1 VRKYLSSDAAEEEK
15 KSNVMYHN
23 HYGTCLF
30 VACCQEPPDDIIKT
44 LLDIGGKELVMMT
57 GSNWTV
63 LNRACMTGAS
73 YNIIKMLI
81 EVGGEDLVMAK
92 NKSGNTALHYSCG
105 CIKEHTKVAEKIIL
119 ILQVGDANLLLSA
132 KNFKGE
138 TPLEIATDNGA
149 SNIIKKLLTVQKVD
163 LENKVEAQGAEI
175 SLLAKQKEKG
185 EKDNIYESKSQKDEP
200 DTKRSENTTS
210 DEKFICPICLN
221 VASDVLESSC
231 CGNLYCRECAGSAFK
246 TTNTCPTCRKAHAG
260 LGIPESWQH
269 STWIERQINEF
280 APKCACGRNIPKVEL
295 LEHGRVCPKLN
306 LPCYKCKATG
316 SLKKTGSTIKCDACQ
331 GTKVLLGF
339 EWKKCLKCKGTG
351 TYDTVFHFREHCQ
364 PCSGIGALKGK
375 DWTKCTKCCGTGGC
389 DPKEGIVNCSACNSN
404 GVLKGV
410 DWTTCFK
417 CRGTGV
423 YNTAVP
429 PCRSVCQPCEAR
441 GQLKGKSW
449 TKCFKCKGIG
459 ALNEKSC
466 IACDSNGVL
475 VGVDWTNCAKCE
487 GSGSLAILTS
497 RGVRDVECDAC
508 TAMGC
513 LRGLGWVSCTKCA
526 GKGGHATKSGTIV
539 NCSTCNGTAQVKKRF
554 DDAATFTRRTFSLT
568 T

>member
-1 VRKYLSSDAAEEEK
+1 
-15 KSNVMYHN
+15 
-23 HYGTCLF
+23 
-30 VACCQEPPDDIIKT
+30 
-44 LLDIGGKELVMMT
+44 
-57 GSNWTV
+57 
-63 LNRACMTGAS
+63 
-73 YNIIKMLI
+73 
-81 EVGGEDLVMAK
+81 MAK
-92 NKSGNTALHYSCG
+92 RNGGSTALHFLCAS
-105 CIKEHTKVAEKIIL
+105 IKKHTKVAEKIKL
-119 ILQVGDANLLLSA
+119 MLQVGDANLLLSA
-132 KNFKGE
+132 KDYLGK
-138 TPLEIATDNGA
+138 TPYEIATRQGFFFLGSGHLTQGA
-149 SNIIKKLLTVQKVD
+149 FNKIKELLTVQKVD

-175 SLLAKQKEKG
+175 SLLAKQKEKV

-231 CGNLYCRECAGSAFK
+231 CGNLYCRECAGTAFK
-246 TTNTCPTCRKAHAG
+246 TTKTCPTCRKAHAG

-295 LEHGRVCPKLN
+295 LEHEHVCPKLN
-306 LPCYKCKATG
+306 FPCYKCKATG

-339 EWKKCLKCKGTG
+339 EWKKCLKCEGTG
-351 TYDTVFHFREHCQ
+351 AYDTNVSPYRSPCK

-375 DWTKCTKCCGTGGC
+375 DWTKCTKCCGTGGHSTVN
-389 DPKEGIVNCSACNSN
+389 PKDGIVNCSACNSN

-417 CRGTGV
+417 CTGTGA
-423 YNTAVP
+423 YNTTVS
-429 PCRSVCQPCEAR
+429 PCKSVCQPCEAR

-466 IACDSNGVL
+466 NACDSNGVL

-539 NCSTCNGTAQVKKRF
+539 NCSTCNGTAQVEKRF
-554 DDAATFTRRTFSLT
+554 HAATTRFTLD
-568 T
+568 